1 MRRSIWCGAFALLVL
16 PAAAQAMTVDEFLTK
31 AAALKAKGMAA
42 MLSPDLGLLRGEI
55 RTAADS
61 YRTEIDGARAS
72 GAKARSCPPP
82 KGQAKIDSDTLI
94 ASFQTIPA
102 SKRQMS
108 VKTAFYGFMDKRYPC
123 P

>member
-1 MRRSIWCGAFALLVL
+1 MRRSMMCGAFALLLL
-16 PAAAQAMTVDEFLTK
+16 PVAAQAMTVDEFLTK

-42 MLSPDLGLLRGEI
+42 MMSSDLGLLRGEI
-55 RTAADS
+55 KAAGDS
-61 YRTEIDGARAS
+61 YRTEIDSAKAS
-72 GAKARSCPPP
+72 GAKPRSCPPP

-102 SKRQMS
+102 AKREMS
-108 VKTAFYGFMDKRYPC
+108 VKTAFYSFMDKRYPC